1 MKQYNEEEYIK
12 AFGEQMW
19 QDKVI
24 KTLDEHEKKL
34 GVESVYAT
42 SLGSIF
48 MVMINEE
55 TI

>member
-34 GVESVYAT
+34 GVEKVYAT